1 MEKKVKDARNP
12 ATIKYQDVCEKV
24 YGSMQEDIDTWKSGK
39 FDKLEES
46 LKLHKEDLQAFYGVY
61 KELKHRLKNETK
73 DNTNFLVF
81 PTLTEF
87 VQVCMD
93 ANPTP
98 VESGNCDTK
107 IKYNAQLIRQRTR
120 LRMCFALVLIAFMMC
135 LFFWPID
142 GFYETTEDWSDPPT
156 KEESDHDDTRCG
168 ETVVENGFQKT
179 YICEK
184 VAAKQVLEA
193 ANNCYQHRTTF
204 AHMKCGWQALWQK
217 FRRDRQ
223 THVEIELNALVDRMK
238 QDAKKV
244 VNTVTQQVN
253 QVGKYVLISV
263 RWLNAKV
270 KPNEDVSSLVTLFFF
285 GMMCCVYY
293 LLFSLASIPKV
304 E

>member
-1 MEKKVKDARNP
+1 VIGAEVIGALTHNFVQMFNLLICILCELIWKLVDCTLCVIAIGSFYRGCLPKILFCRYVHDAETKRVLNQIEENEARFNSKNINKSRNRWLRVKSVIAAGSFWSGEELIYENDNLKSCGPIYFLGIDGKKVKDARNP

-39 FDKLEES
+39 FDKLQES

-120 LRMCFALVLIAFMMC
+120 LRMCFVLVLIAFMMC
-135 LFFWPID
+135 LFF
-142 GFYETTEDWSDPPT
+142 
-156 KEESDHDDTRCG
+156 
-168 ETVVENGFQKT
+168 
-179 YICEK
+179 
-184 VAAKQVLEA
+184 L
-193 ANNCYQHRTTF
+193 
-204 AHMKCGWQALWQK
+204 AH
-217 FRRDRQ
+217 
-223 THVEIELNALVDRMK
+223 
-238 QDAKKV
+238 
-244 VNTVTQQVN
+244 
-253 QVGKYVLISV
+253 
-263 RWLNAKV
+263 
-270 KPNEDVSSLVTLFFF
+270 
-285 GMMCCVYY
+285 
-293 LLFSLASIPKV
+293 
-304 E
+304 